1 MAIIYRKSQKL
12 FYEDYAYKVRLKM
25 PTGYNQYIKVLLR
38 YTKDSTVEKKIAGLQ
53 KNVMEDKYGWFENLS
68 NTQLTAMADFI
79 RYARK
84 NNMIKDCRFNEY
96 WRLITFYSNN
106 AKYLEDMEKHF
117 ECIVDYIEKP
127 ANQKEMDLMFD
138 KHNTK
143 FVDRLPYNKFRY
155 ACYIDYY
162 SSRYADDNICQKFLK
177 WSEPFGKRIK
187 TANRYSLGRKFEVFS
202 KFWVQDLKLLHMVQL
217 YLGKKII
224 KTETYR
230 LRSEMEHEDTNNK
243 KDT

>member
-1 MAIIYRKSQKL
+1 MAVIRHSQKL
-12 FYEDYAYKVRLKM
+12 FYDDYAYKVRLKM

-38 YTKDSTVEKKIAGLQ
+38 YQKDKTVEKKIKSLE
-53 KNVMEDKYGWFENLS
+53 KNIVDDKYGWYTNMSQF
-68 NTQLTAMADFI
+68 QLKAMTNFI

-96 WRLITFYSNN
+96 WRLITFYTNN
-106 AKYLEDMEKHF
+106 SKYLDDMQKHF
-117 ECIVDYIEKP
+117 DCIVEYIEKP
-127 ANQKEMDLMFD
+127 ASETEMNLMFE

-162 SSRYADDNICQKFLK
+162 SSRHDDNNICETFLK
-177 WSEPFGKRIK
+177 WAQPFGKRIK
-187 TANRYSLGRKFEVFS
+187 TANRYNFGGKFAVFK

-217 YLGKKII
+217 YMGKKITKI
-224 KTETYR
+224 ETYK
-230 LRSEMEHEDTNNK
+230 LRTEIHENTNN
-243 KDT
+243 

>member
-1 MAIIYRKSQKL
+1 MAIIRHSQKL
-12 FYEDYAYKVRLKM
+12 FYNDYAYKVRLKM

-38 YTKDSTVEKKIAGLQ
+38 YQKDKTVEKKIQGLE
-53 KNVMEDKYGWFENLS
+53 KSIMDDKYGWYTNMS
-68 NTQLTAMADFI
+68 QYQLKAMTDFI

-84 NNMIKDCRFNEY
+84 NKMIADCRFNEY
-96 WRLITFYSNN
+96 WRLITFYTNN
-106 AKYLEDMEKHF
+106 SKYLDDMQKYF
-117 ECIVDYIEKP
+117 DCIVEYIEKP
-127 ANQKEMDLMFD
+127 ASETEMNLMFE

-162 SSRYADDNICQKFLK
+162 SSRYADDNICQRFLK
-177 WSEPFGKRIK
+177 WSEPYGKRIK
-187 TANRYSLGRKFEVFS
+187 TANRFSLGRKFEVFH

-217 YLGKKII
+217 YMGKKIT
-224 KTETYR
+224 KVETYR
-230 LRSEMEHEDTNNK
+230 LRTEIHENTNNQ